1 MALKTKRAVPAPEA
15 GRTEGEAGTESFFPI
30 GWLISSYLILSILF
44 FLPALL
50 PGVQIFGTDYLAVAY
65 MWEEFVTQQFAR
77 GELPKWLPYVYG
89 GAPFF
94 ANPMDTYYPVTLV
107 LRLLGIP
114 TYKHLGLLFVVQY
127 FLAGLGGYLLL
138 RELGARRMPSY
149 LAGLLYMF
157 SGYLI
162 SFIYGGHDGRAI
174 VATLAPLFLF
184 ALHRGIRT
192 GGWRWFVLAGVVIGL
207 AMLSFQIQ
215 SSYYLLLA
223 GGLWAVF
230 ALWVHGLFGQ
240 VGALV
245 RRLAGG
251 ALTLAIGFSMAAVN
265 FIPFLGYVAASPR
278 GGAGGR
284 GYEYAT
290 SWSMPP
296 REIVGLAV
304 PEWIGILGNY
314 WGENPIKLHT
324 EYVGALVLLLAVVG
338 VYLLRR
344 NRYHWFFIG
353 LAVFALSMSFGGHT
367 PIYRLYYA
375 LLPGVDKFRAPSISF
390 YLVTLS
396 LVAIAGLVLD
406 RLQELRRAAK
416 SRSASERR
424 EAERLLRTVGWI
436 GAGALAATTAWGLI
450 AAAVSPP
457 PPAGDPAT
465 LEAYRAMLAAAN
477 RPEYV
482 RGVWR
487 FALFLVLSAGAG
499 WLWIRGTFNTRVA
512 GVLLAAIATIDLWIV
527 DKRFF
532 ETVEEPSVYFAPDEV
547 AQFLMAQPGPFRTF
561 VLFDL
566 PQDDYLTLFGL
577 ELIGG
582 EHGNQLHSYNEF
594 LGAGESSYTD
604 YHNIVRYP
612 SFLAMANAR
621 YLVTQQ
627 AVNADF
633 LDPVFQGRTRT
644 GRTAIVYENR
654 DALPR
659 AYLVPAASRAED
671 RDAALERMRSSDFD
685 PAREVVLYDEPTVA
699 AADPDAF
706 AGRAEVVRH
715 EPHVVVVRLEANDA
729 GYLVLSDNY
738 YPDWRVTVNGE
749 PAPLL
754 RANHT
759 FRAVPVAAGEHVVE
773 FRFEPRSLTIG
784 FSISL
789 AVWIG
794 LLLYWGGV
802 LWWDRRRQT
811 LAPEPA

>member
-715 EPHVVVVRLEANDA
+715 EPHEVVVRLEANDA

-789 AVWIG
+789 TVWIG